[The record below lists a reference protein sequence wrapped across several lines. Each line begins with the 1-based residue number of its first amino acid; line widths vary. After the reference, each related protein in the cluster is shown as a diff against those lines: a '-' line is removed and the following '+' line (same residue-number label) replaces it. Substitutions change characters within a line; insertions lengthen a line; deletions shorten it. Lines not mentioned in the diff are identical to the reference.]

1 MSDEP
6 LPLHP
11 RAERVWR
18 AREELLLRWRA
29 EGLTYAEM
37 EARLGVNAARLL
49 LITERALNRRTDLRR
64 PPEPS

>member
-1 MSDEP
+1 MGGE

-18 AREELLLRWRA
+18 EREEILLRWRA
-29 EGLTYAEM
+29 EGLTYSEM
-37 EARLGVNAARLL
+37 EARLGINAARLQ